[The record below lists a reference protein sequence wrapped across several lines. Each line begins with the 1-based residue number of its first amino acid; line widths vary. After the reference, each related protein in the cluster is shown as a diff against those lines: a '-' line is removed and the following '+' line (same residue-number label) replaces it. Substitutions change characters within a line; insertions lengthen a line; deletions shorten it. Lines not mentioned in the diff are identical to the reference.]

1 MKLTCDIL
9 RQMEITWLGHSCFRL
24 RGSEATVITDP
35 YAPDL
40 GYTLGKPK
48 ADIITVSHQHS
59 DHNYVQGIP
68 NARVISGPGEY
79 EISNVLV
86 IGTATYHD
94 DAQGAQR
101 GKNTV
106 YLIEMDDVTVC
117 HLGDLGHVLTSE
129 QTEELDNVDV
139 LLIPVGGVYTIDARL
154 AAEVVRQLDPKVV
167 IPMHYKTPVVTL
179 ELEPVDRFLRELG
192 VSNLEPSPKLSVT
205 KSNLPDRLQVHLL
218 SY

>member
-1 MKLTCDIL
+1 
-9 RQMEITWLGHSCFRL
+9 MEITWLGHSCFCL
-24 RGSEATVITDP
+24 KGSEATVITDP

-48 ADIITVSHQHS
+48 ANIVTVSHQHS

-68 NARVISGPGEY
+68 GARVISGPGEY
-79 EISNVLV
+79 EINNVLV